1 MVPVLALL
9 TFVAFLVV
17 DYFVLKSQ
25 KKEHPAFATFSVF
38 NKSSLAIPVQYLL
51 SKGHLWLKAVKEG
64 EYKVGIDEFILKAF
78 KKIQLVNFAAEGSE
92 VKKGDVLFS
101 GKVGD
106 SILNF
111 HSPVDGVVSMINKN
125 IQGRNIENP
134 YEDDWGVTIAPKKS
148 SFEAAALAT
157 KEKSVQWLESEL
169 RRLKDFL
176 LLHTTDPELAGL
188 TMADG
193 GNIVEGIA
201 HNFNE
206 KTLQAFEKEFLSL

>member
-38 NKSSLAIPVQYLL
+38 NKSSLAIPMQYLL
-51 SKGHLWLKAVKEG
+51 SKGHLWLKAVKEN

-78 KKIQLVNFAAEGSE
+78 KKIQLVNFVAEGSE

-106 SILNF
+106 SLLNF
-111 HSPVDGVVSMINKN
+111 HSPVDGVVSMVNKN
-125 IQGRNIENP
+125 IMGRNIENP

-169 RRLKDFL
+169 NRLKDFL
-176 LLHTTDPELAGL
+176 MLHTADPELAGL

-206 KTLQAFEKEFLSL
+206 NTLQAFEKEFLSL

>member
-1 MVPVLALL
+1 MVPLLALA
-9 TFVAFLVV
+9 TFVIFLVA

-38 NKSSLAIPVQYLL
+38 NKSSLAIPMQYLL
-51 SKGHLWLKAVKEG
+51 SKGHLWLNAMRDGGV
-64 EYKVGIDEFILKAF
+64 KVGIDEFILKAF
-78 KKIQLVNFAAEGSE
+78 KKIQLVNFVSEGTE

-101 GKVGD
+101 GKVGEHY
-106 SILNF
+106 LNF
-111 HSPVDGVVSMINKN
+111 YSPVNGKVSLVNKN
-125 IQGRNIENP
+125 IAGKNIESP
-134 YEDDWGVTIAPKKS
+134 YEDDWGLILTPDKS
-148 SFEAAALAT
+148 ALETAALRT
-157 KEKSVQWLESEL
+157 KEKSVQWLEEEL

-176 LLHTTDPELAGL
+176 SLHTSDPELVGL

-201 HNFNE
+201 GNFSE